1 MARAWFRDLFSYCV
15 SKVELSDPY
24 LLYPLIFAA
33 TKGWGRETKIQKLR
47 NLSQGSQSL
56 GDKDILQALDKHMLS
71 ATFLLTSVFIT
82 KYS

>member
-1 MARAWFRDLFSYCV
+1 MFSYCV

-24 LLYPLIFAA
+24 LLYPLIIAA